1 MDFLLSCISTRHS
14 MLKNHWAQNKQAQ
27 QEQQT
32 ECPVTVLGSLQKPK
46 DDQGGLLC
54 LLNDKGEVQAGLD
67 MSMPAGMVSTDDGF
81 LVATMYEVHRVSRDL
96 STVQPS
102 TISLPSFNLLH
113 SLSRSQRGY
122 LVASTGLDV
131 IVEFSESGERLWDW
145 WAVEHGFEL
154 TPGGEPRYI
163 NKDEDYRGVKFGTLA
178 QTTHVNS
185 VAELPD
191 GTILATLFHQGRVI
205 AIDRASGTWRTVL
218 DGLDHPHSV
227 RILNEDYITIAD
239 TGRGC
244 GLLVN
249 IKGLC
254 GTIEAR
260 VDAQTSWLQ
269 DCSYDYRNDL
279 WVLVDG
285 KNTRI
290 VLRSGAAGEKP
301 YGQIDLNPEWRLYE
315 ALPLVAVDSNH
326 LSSLHMAHIQV

>member
-1 MDFLLSCISTRHS
+1 MNFLLSCISTRHS
-14 MLKNHWAQNKQAQ
+14 LLKNHWAQSQQSQ
-27 QEQQT
+27 QESQT

-46 DDQGGLLC
+46 EDQGGLLC
-54 LLNDKGEVQAGLD
+54 LLDESGNVKASLD
-67 MSMPAGMVSTDDGF
+67 MSMPAGIVPATQGF
-81 LVATMYEVHRVSRDL
+81 LIATMYDVHRVSRDL
-96 STVQPS
+96 SHVEPA

-145 WAVEHGFEL
+145 WAVEHGFET
-154 TPGGEPRYI
+154 TPDGQPRFI

-191 GTILATLFHQGRVI
+191 GTILATLFHQGTLI
-205 AIDRASGTWRTVL
+205 AIERESGNWQVVL

-227 RILNEDYITIAD
+227 RILNEDYVTIAD
-239 TGRGC
+239 TGRGQ

-249 IKGLC
+249 IKGLK

-260 VDAQTSWLQ
+260 VDARTSWLQ
-269 DCSYDYRNDL
+269 DCSYNERNDL
-279 WVLVDG
+279 WTLVDG
-285 KNTRI
+285 KKTRI
-290 VLRSGAAGEKP
+290 VLRSGPSGEKP
-301 YGQIDLNPEWRLYE
+301 YGQIELNPEWRLYE
-315 ALPLVAVDSNH
+315 ALPLS
-326 LSSLHMAHIQV
+326 

>member
-1 MDFLLSCISTRHS
+1 MNFLLSCISTRHS
-14 MLKNHWAQNKQAQ
+14 LLKNHWAQSQQAQ
-27 QEQQT
+27 QEAQT

-46 DDQGGLLC
+46 EDQGGLLC
-54 LLNDKGEVQAGLD
+54 LLDENGNVNASLD
-67 MSMPAGMVSTDDGF
+67 MSMPAGIVPATQGF
-81 LVATMYEVHRVSRDL
+81 LIATMYDVHRVSRDL
-96 STVQPS
+96 SHVEPA

-145 WAVEHGFEL
+145 WAVEHGFET
-154 TPGGEPRYI
+154 TPDGQPRFI
-163 NKDEDYRGVKFGTLA
+163 NKSEDYRGVKFGTLA

-191 GTILATLFHQGRVI
+191 GTILATLFHQGTLI
-205 AIDRASGTWRTVL
+205 AIERESGNWQVVL

-227 RILNEDYITIAD
+227 RILNQDYVTIAD
-239 TGRGC
+239 TGRGQ

-249 IKGLC
+249 IKGLK

-269 DCSYDYRNDL
+269 DCSYNERNDL
-279 WVLVDG
+279 WTLVDG
-285 KNTRI
+285 KKTRI
-290 VLRSGAAGEKP
+290 VLRSGPTGEKP
-301 YGQIDLNPEWRLYE
+301 YGQIELNPEWRLYE
-315 ALPLVAVDSNH
+315 ALT
-326 LSSLHMAHIQV
+326 LS